1 MGEEHLLELE
11 QLKRQKLL
19 DEATVVLDIDV
30 EKENQNDTNTDTKDS
45 NKLPG
50 PGS

>member
-1 MGEEHLLELE
+1 MGEEHLRELE
-11 QLKRQKLL
+11 QLKRQKLF

-30 EKENQNDTNTDTKDS
+30 EKENQNDTDTKDS